1 MAKAKLTLKQ
11 EADMLSAVNQI
22 KELEATGK
30 QLKKQADELRS
41 QGKAMR
47 KPTDTGNRCFDQFW
61 AMYPR
66 KVGKEKARRA
76 FEKIQPSETELQ
88 KMLAEL
94 ERQRKV
100 YHWGKENWKFIPHP
114 ATWLNQRRWEDET
127 IAAEDDIPDDDP
139 YGAFV
144 Y

>member
-1 MAKAKLTLKQ
+1 MLTEVERKISDFVSSIDGVYRSYDVSKFFVVF
-11 EADMLSAVNQI
+11 EA
-22 KELEATGK
+22 
-30 QLKKQADELRS
+30 
-41 QGKAMR
+41 
-47 KPTDTGNRCFDQFW
+47 
-61 AMYPR
+61 
-66 KVGKEKARRA
+66 AR
-76 FEKIQPSETELQ
+76 
-88 KMLAEL
+88 LAEL